1 MKKKVDPRIRQMLQ
15 DAVKNNHR
23 ALLLLVG
30 DKSRDQVV
38 NLHYMLSKMLV
49 TSRPSVLWCYK
60 KELGFSASK
69 KKRMKVMKKRMK
81 QGLVD
86 ANKDDPFELF
96 ISSTTIR
103 FAYYHESHKILG
115 NTYGMCVLQDFEA
128 LTPNLLARTLET
140 VQGAG
145 LVVILVHSMPSL
157 RRLFSL
163 AMDAHA
169 RLRTEA
175 HASVVPRFNERFI
188 LSLADCPAAIVADDE
203 LNVLPISSHMR
214 ALPGNVES
222 APGVPGK
229 STADAPELSTLKKS
243 LEDTHPIGPLVA
255 HARTVDQATAVLR
268 FEEALSE
275 KTLRTTVALTA
286 SRGRG
291 KSAALGLAVA
301 AAIAHEYSNIFV
313 TSPSPENLRTFFAF
327 VLVGFDALG
336 LIEHADYEIVQT
348 QGGDHSADTIT
359 RLNVFKSHRQT
370 VQYVDP
376 TDASRFLSQAELLVI
391 DEAAAIPL
399 PLVESMLGPY
409 VVFMSSTVTGYEG
422 TGRSLSLKLLKKLR
436 DGGNTTGA
444 PNAIAKSKGLTLT
457 GGEDNDLALR
467 QAEREAKRVAAH
479 GGGTGRTL
487 QEVHME
493 TPIRY
498 SEKDP
503 VEAWLYDLLCL
514 RAGGTRQVLTGGA
527 PHPRNCELYY
537 VERDALFSRHAAS
550 EAFLQRVVALFV
562 SSHYKNSPNDLQMLS
577 DAPAHALFVLL
588 APTRS
593 DATALPDVLVAIQ
606 VCLEGRISHRSSSN
620 GLATGARAH
629 GDLIPWTVS
638 QQFQEPE
645 FATLAG
651 ARIVRVA
658 THPDLHGMGYGTRAV
673 QLLMD
678 YYSGKIISLDNV
690 DDEGKNNDK
699 TSMGEE
705 ENSQD
710 EEDGNDLL
718 NEIIGPRKNIPPLLR
733 RLHEHK
739 PQLLDYIGVSF
750 GLTDS
755 LYNFWAGKLGFQP
768 LYVRLTPNEL
778 TGEHTCI
785 MANCAVSAS
794 GNRTEKYESFSTSWL
809 GRFHEDFRRRLVQLL
824 GYELRKFSPKL
835 AVAMLEQRPTGNKAG
850 DGATIGVENDMAVI
864 TKSDATPKETD
875 MSVPAHKSFHAY
887 DLRRLESYAR
897 SLVDFHLIMDLLP
910 RLAEMLVLG
919 AFDRSATGDGAGM
932 GLEEGISVSLAQRAI
947 LIGIGLQRKSVDITA
962 RELGVQVNQVLALLN
977 KAIRKLA
984 RVLRT
989 SQQVEAEAEVGKG
1002 KFHAE
1007 AVMKRL
1013 PGAPSGNDAVH
1024 DDGDD
1029 SDHKDEDHDDNAKTK
1044 ESTERKVSGPLEN
1057 YTITGSD
1064 KDWAQALSGKRNGD
1078 VPAVV
1083 SIKAA
1088 RLEGKRKADGDKD
1101 GGPNKAKDNSGKKRK
1116 KKKFA
1121 HGAQQ

>member
-222 APGVPGK
+222 APGAPAK
-229 STADAPELSTLKKS
+229 STAEAPELSALKKS
-243 LEDTHPIGPLVA
+243 LEDTPPIGPLVA

-275 KTLRTTVALTA
+275 KMLRTTVALTA

-336 LIEHADYEIVQT
+336 LKEHADYEIVQT

-409 VVFMSSTVTGYEG
+409 VVFMASTVTGYEG

-436 DGGNTTGA
+436 DGGNSSGA
-444 PNAIAKSKGLTLT
+444 PNGVTKSKGMTPT

-467 QAEREAKRVAAH
+467 QAEREAKRVAAQ

-487 QEVHME
+487 HEVHME

-606 VCLEGRISHRSSSN
+606 VCLEGRISHRSSSQ

-678 YYSGKIISLDNV
+678 YYSGKIISLENM
-690 DDEGKNNDK
+690 DDEAKSNDK
-699 TSMGEE
+699 ASMDEE
-705 ENSQD
+705 ENNQD
-710 EEDGNDLL
+710 EQDDSTEKSGSDLL

-739 PQLLDYIGVSF
+739 PELLDYIGVSF

-785 MANCAVSAS
+785 MANCGVSAS

-835 AVAMLEQRPTGNKAG
+835 AVAMLEQRPMDDITGG
-850 DGATIGVENDMAVI
+850 GVTIDGENDMAGA
-864 TKSDATPKETD
+864 TKSDASSKETD
-875 MSVPAHKSFHAY
+875 SAMPAHKAFHVY

-919 AFDRSATGDGAGM
+919 AFDRKAAGAAAGT
-932 GLEEGISVSLAQRAI
+932 GLEEGVSVSLAQRAI
-947 LIGIGLQRKSVDITA
+947 LIGIGLQRKSVEATA

-984 RVLRT
+984 RALRA
-989 SQQVEAEAEVGKG
+989 SQQAQAEAEVGKG
-1002 KFHAE
+1002 HVHAE

-1013 PGAPSGNDAVH
+1013 PGPSSGNDAV
-1024 DDGDD
+1024 DDD
-1029 SDHKDEDHDDNAKTK
+1029 DDNDDKNTSTK
-1044 ESTERKVSGPLEN
+1044 EDTERKVSGPLEN
-1057 YTITGSD
+1057 YTIAGSD

-1078 VPAVV
+1078 VPGVV
-1083 SIKAA
+1083 SIKAS
-1088 RLEGKRKADGDKD
+1088 KRKADGGGD
-1101 GGPNKAKDNSGKKRK
+1101 GDSNNKGRDNSAKKRK
-1116 KKKFA
+1116 KKKFS
-1121 HGAQQ
+1121 HGSQ